1 MMPSSICFSV
11 WFISFSIMPSKSIH
25 VCCKWQ
31 NFILFY
37 GWVGR
42 VGILYL
48 YSVNIYTYFLAA
60 FGILVSWPGMELGS
74 SAMKAWSP
82 THWSNREFPINP
94 SILGEGRLC
103 RRSRGGFH
111 FLQCKTVSQPLS
123 GPLASCAARSC
134 LSFPSRLL
142 PDSSPILIVHPAW
155 GALLAWNGTL
165 LLFGILLSFLPQG
178 ILIPRSDSLDAN
190 HWTRHSWG
198 FCFPATALCVPE
210 VQPPGKACSR
220 AIQLSPQREWEFQ
233 GLESLV
239 VQECKQKITI

>member
-1 MMPSSICFSV
+1 
-11 WFISFSIMPSKSIH
+11 
-25 VCCKWQ
+25 
-31 NFILFY
+31 
-37 GWVGR
+37 
-42 VGILYL
+42 
-48 YSVNIYTYFLAA
+48 
-60 FGILVSWPGMELGS
+60 MELGS
-74 SAMKAWSP
+74 LTMKAWSP
-82 THWSNREFPINP
+82 NHWSNREFPINP

-123 GPLASCAARSC
+123 GPLASCAAQTC

-142 PDSSPILIVHPAW
+142 PDSSPVLIVRPAW
-155 GALLAWNGTL
+155 GALLVWNGTL

-239 VQECKQKITI
+239 VQEWGSKGRHSMAGVRCVFQWAGGVLQGSPTHLESRTTEWGWCQGRWCLGWECVDWIYLSNATPHPRALSAQHCK